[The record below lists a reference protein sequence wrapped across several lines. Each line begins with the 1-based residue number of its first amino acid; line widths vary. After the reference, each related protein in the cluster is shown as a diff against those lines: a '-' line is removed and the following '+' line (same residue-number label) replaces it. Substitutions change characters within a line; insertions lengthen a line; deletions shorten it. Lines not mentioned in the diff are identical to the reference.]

1 MEAFPAAVPNETKQ
15 LDIVQNQALKI
26 ITGGV
31 KTTSITA
38 MEIYTGIEPLNA
50 RRDSAVMVL
59 HDKLCRLDTSC
70 ETPHIARLKTHK
82 TFIERVN
89 EIKSEYELDVLENR
103 KEHITLM
110 PLSNTVIDIEYEIKI
125 EGMEHK
131 KSTYSEHELKA
142 HTLRYIHSRYPTG
155 AWIQVYTDGS
165 ATPGIGSVGAGIYCN
180 LIEKSI
186 AAGKYGSNFD
196 GEVMA
201 FWQALKG
208 LNKQHL
214 AK

>member
-1 MEAFPAAVPNETKQ
+1 MEVFPAAIPNETKQ
-15 LDIVQNQALKI
+15 LDIVQNQALRI

-31 KTTSITA
+31 KTTPITA

-59 HDKLCRLDTSC
+59 HEKLCRLDPSW
-70 ETPHIARLKTHK
+70 ETLHTARLKTHK
-82 TFIERVN
+82 TFIERAN

-103 KEHITLM
+103 KEQIIVM
-110 PLSNTVIDIEYEIKI
+110 PLSNTLIDVEYEIKI
-125 EGMEHK
+125 EGMEHN

-165 ATPGIGSVGAGIYCN
+165 ATP
-180 LIEKSI
+180 
-186 AAGKYGSNFD
+186 
-196 GEVMA
+196 
-201 FWQALKG
+201 
-208 LNKQHL
+208 
-214 AK
+214 